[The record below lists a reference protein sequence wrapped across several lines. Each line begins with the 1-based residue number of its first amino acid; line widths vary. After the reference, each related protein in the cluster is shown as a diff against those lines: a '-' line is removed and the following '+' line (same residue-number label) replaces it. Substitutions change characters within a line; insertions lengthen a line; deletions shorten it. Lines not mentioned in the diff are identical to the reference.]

1 MDRLNKYCREAWVG
15 LGLRPDV
22 ALSDPDCIVVILIV
36 GMLCLCFT
44 ILLIAV
50 SRRVRNGAR
59 YKALDH
65 LREYY
70 SDKIRSAIL
79 SKASP
84 SVSKEL
90 MVPCESLPWLAI
102 EDTLFELLEDT
113 SLRKGVC
120 DLFIELGYVHYYESK
135 LSSRKTTRKA
145 LAIDKLGRLRYEPA
159 ATKLLDSLSP
169 SANASAD
176 IIAVTVRAL
185 CSIGERDSIDKMF
198 GAMPDIFNRHVI
210 SEKTLTTALLSRDS
224 TVTELLLGYHG
235 PASLDSRLLSA
246 FLEVLKVF
254 PVDRKSYDFA
264 IAHLGHNEPEVR
276 VKALKLLA
284 STQHGLV
291 LYENTPILS
300 LLKDPVWFVRLH
312 AVKVLGLR
320 RCWPAAYDMVR
331 LTSDENWQVRSA
343 AAAALAGLGGRALVL
358 ILDILK
364 SSDQYAKEAVCRAV
378 STEVFVNLLRAKIEV
393 GNPATVEMVRE
404 IIALMSSLNFELP
417 LKGMTKSND
426 MHIKPDGGI
435 KSLSEEA

>member
-1 MDRLNKYCREAWVG
+1 
-15 LGLRPDV
+15 
-22 ALSDPDCIVVILIV
+22 
-36 GMLCLCFT
+36 
-44 ILLIAV
+44 
-50 SRRVRNGAR
+50 
-59 YKALDH
+59 
-65 LREYY
+65 
-70 SDKIRSAIL
+70 
-79 SKASP
+79 
-84 SVSKEL
+84 
-90 MVPCESLPWLAI
+90 
-102 EDTLFELLEDT
+102 
-113 SLRKGVC
+113 
-120 DLFIELGYVHYYESK
+120 
-135 LSSRKTTRKA
+135 
-145 LAIDKLGRLRYEPA
+145 
-159 ATKLLDSLSP
+159 
-169 SANASAD
+169 
-176 IIAVTVRAL
+176 
-185 CSIGERDSIDKMF
+185 
-198 GAMPDIFNRHVI
+198 MPDIFDRHLI

-264 IAHLGHNEPEVR
+264 IAHLGHNDPEVR

-284 STQHGLV
+284 STQDGLI
-291 LYENTPILS
+291 LYDNTPILS
-300 LLKDPVWFVRLH
+300 LLKDPIWFVRLH

-343 AAAALAGLGGRALVL
+343 AAAALAGLGERALVL

-378 STEVFVNLLRAKIEV
+378 STEVFVNLLRAKIEA

-417 LKGMTKSND
+417 LEGMIIRND
-426 MHIKPDGGI
+426 MHIKPEGVK